1 MKINEATNVQMPLKT
16 VISLI
21 VLVAA
26 FTMGYFQLTE
36 RLNRLETSNQLME
49 ADLLKKAEQTP
60 KNLEMYMLIEHN
72 AKVIEK
78 HQSELDNNNIPIK
91 LHYGAEVFF
100 LPNLLDIKDDP
111 LATFL
116 HGKYMLIEFQFHQ
129 IPDIQK
135 QQLFDLKMAGVTP
148 IIAHPERYKPVQE
161 NSDFITDWLEAGCL
175 IQVDAGSLLGTLG
188 RSSKIISEK
197 IISSKVDLNASIK
210 VVGKSRIKPTVST
223 KRKCKS

>member
-78 HQSELDNNNIPIK
+78 HQSELDNNVHTK
-91 LHYGAEVFF
+91 VL
-100 LPNLLDIKDDP
+100 
-111 LATFL
+111 
-116 HGKYMLIEFQFHQ
+116 LIEAEKKILKLEH
-129 IPDIQK
+129 DVE
-135 QQLFDLKMAGVTP
+135 DLKNKFRQANGGN
-148 IIAHPERYKPVQE
+148 HQ
-161 NSDFITDWLEAGCL
+161 
-175 IQVDAGSLLGTLG
+175 
-188 RSSKIISEK
+188 
-197 IISSKVDLNASIK
+197 
-210 VVGKSRIKPTVST
+210 
-223 KRKCKS
+223 